1 MMRRLWTT
9 VSLSLILCLSSIA
22 VAQEKAMLKNEY
34 KVGDGWHIALDMK
47 LNGKI
52 KLRDG
57 DKVVT
62 LDLKATAKHD
72 FEERVLTIN
81 DGKPTSMGRFYNT
94 AKADITL
101 QDKTITK
108 TLRSDRRFQTALI
121 GVDGP
126 TVTYSPVGPLTD
138 EELELTGEHLDVL
151 AIHGL
156 LPDKEVSVGD
166 KWDVPFNVAQ
176 ALTGVDAVIKTK
188 LECKFEKIER
198 NHAIITL
205 SGDLEGISKGSTLKA
220 TLAAGLVYSLE
231 GKHFTGCTWR
241 YRENKEQGPLN
252 PAAEVESEISVTWKH
267 NLAVV
272 EVTDG
277 KASTIPATPPPALLM
292 LEFRDAANRF
302 AFTYERGWGVVS
314 KTEKQAVLRLLDR
327 GELIAQMNLT
337 PFQQVKPG
345 EHVSLDE
352 IEKLVQ
358 QAPGFKL
365 DKVLEKTNVEAAPG
379 FWIGKVSTTGEAS
392 ELPMQQIVYAIAGPR
407 GDQVLLS
414 FTVEIEHAGKLA
426 GRDLSLVKTVSLP
439 TVQTTGG
446 SK

>member
-1 MMRRLWTT
+1 MRRLRKIAALLL
-9 VSLSLILCLSSIA
+9 VLCLSSISA
-22 VAQEKAMLKNEY
+22 AQDKALLKNEH
-34 KVGDGWHIALDMK
+34 KVGDGWHVALDMK
-47 LNGKI
+47 LTGKI
-52 KLRDG
+52 KLRDAE
-57 DKVVT
+57 KVVA
-62 LDLKATAKHD
+62 LDLKAEAKHD
-72 FEERVLTIN
+72 FEERVLTVTE
-81 DGKPTSMGRFYNT
+81 GKPTSVGRFYNT

-101 QDKTITK
+101 QDKTINK
-108 TLRSDRRFQTALI
+108 TLRTDRRFQTAL
-121 GVDGP
+121 VSSDSP
-126 TVTYSPVGPLTD
+126 TITYSPVGPLTD

-156 LPDKEVSVGD
+156 LPNKEVSVGD
-166 KWDVPFNVAQ
+166 KWEVPFNVAQ
-176 ALTGVDAVIKTK
+176 ALAGVDAVIKSK

-205 SGDLEGISKGSTLKA
+205 TGDIEGINKGSTLKA
-220 TLAAGLVYSLE
+220 TMAAGLVYSLE

-252 PAAEVESEISVTWKH
+252 PAAEIESEISATWKH
-267 NLAVV
+267 GLALT

-292 LEFRDAANRF
+292 LEFRDAASRF
-302 AFTYERGWGVVS
+302 AFNYERNWGVVS

-337 PFQQVKPG
+337 PYQQVKPG
-345 EHVSLDE
+345 EHATLDE
-352 IEKLVQ
+352 IEKLVS
-358 QAPGFKL
+358 QAPGYKL
-365 DKVLEKTNVEAAPG
+365 DKVLEKTTVEASPG

-392 ELPMQQIVYAIAGPR
+392 DLPMQQIVYAIAGPR

-414 FTVEIEHAGKLA
+414 FTVETEQATKLA
-426 GRDLSLVKTVSLP
+426 GKDLSLVRTVSLP

>member
-1 MMRRLWTT
+1 MR
-9 VSLSLILCLSSIA
+9 SLRKIAALLLVFWLSSISA
-22 VAQEKAMLKNEY
+22 AQDKALLKNEH
-34 KVGDGWHIALDMK
+34 KVGDGWHVALDMK
-47 LNGKI
+47 LTGKI
-52 KLRDG
+52 KLRDAE
-57 DKVVT
+57 KAVT
-62 LDLKATAKHD
+62 LDLKATAQHD
-72 FEERVLTIN
+72 FEERVLTVTE
-81 DGKPTSMGRFYNT
+81 GKPTSVGRFYNT

-101 QDKTITK
+101 QDKTINK
-108 TLRSDRRFQTALI
+108 TLRTDRRFQTAL
-121 GVDGP
+121 VSSDTP

-156 LPDKEVSVGD
+156 LPNKEVSVGD
-166 KWDVPFNVAQ
+166 KWEVPFNVAQ
-176 ALTGVDAVIKTK
+176 ALAGVDAVIKSK

-205 SGDLEGISKGSTLKA
+205 TGDIEGISKGSTLKA
-220 TLAAGLVYSLE
+220 TMAAGLVYSLE
-231 GKHFTGCTWR
+231 GKHFTGCTWC
-241 YRENKEQGPLN
+241 YRENTEQGPLN
-252 PAAEVESEISVTWKH
+252 PAAEIESEISATWKH
-267 NLAVV
+267 GLALN

-292 LEFRDAANRF
+292 LEFRDAASRF
-302 AFTYERGWGVVS
+302 AFNYERNWGVVS

-337 PFQQVKPG
+337 PYQQVKPG
-345 EHVSLDE
+345 EHATLDE
-352 IEKLVQ
+352 VEKLIS
-358 QAPGFKL
+358 QAPGYKL
-365 DKVLEKTNVEAAPG
+365 DKVLEKTTVEASPG

-414 FTVEIEHAGKLA
+414 VTVETEQAAKLA
-426 GRDLSLVKTVSLP
+426 GKDLSLVRTVSLP

-446 SK
+446 NK

>member
-1 MMRRLWTT
+1 MR
-9 VSLSLILCLSSIA
+9 SLRKIAALLLLLCLGPIS
-22 VAQEKAMLKNEY
+22 VAQDKALLKNEH
-34 KVGDGWHIALDMK
+34 KVGDGWHVALDMK
-47 LNGKI
+47 LTGKI
-52 KLRDG
+52 KLRDAE
-57 DKVVT
+57 KVVA
-62 LDLKATAKHD
+62 LDLKATAQHD
-72 FEERVLTIN
+72 FEERVLTVTE
-81 DGKPTSMGRFYNT
+81 GKPTSVGRFYNT

-101 QDKTITK
+101 QDKTINK
-108 TLRSDRRFQTALI
+108 TLRTDRRFQTAL
-121 GVDGP
+121 VSNDTP

-156 LPDKEVSVGD
+156 LPNKEVSVGD
-166 KWDVPFNVAQ
+166 KWEVPFNVAQ
-176 ALTGVDAVIKTK
+176 ALAGVDAVIKSK

-205 SGDLEGISKGSTLKA
+205 TGDIEGISKGSTLKA
-220 TLAAGLVYSLE
+220 TMAAGLVYSLE

-252 PAAEVESEISVTWKH
+252 PAAEIESEISATWKH
-267 NLAVV
+267 GLALT

-292 LEFRDAANRF
+292 LEFRDAASRF
-302 AFTYERGWGVVS
+302 AFNYERNWGVVS

-337 PFQQVKPG
+337 PYQQVKPG
-345 EHVSLDE
+345 EHASLDE
-352 IEKLVQ
+352 VEKLVS
-358 QAPGFKL
+358 QAPGYKL
-365 DKVLEKTNVEAAPG
+365 DKVLEKTTVEASPG

-392 ELPMQQIVYAIAGPR
+392 DLPMQQIVYAIAGPR

-414 FTVEIEHAGKLA
+414 FTVETEQAAKLA
-426 GRDLSLVKTVSLP
+426 GKDLSLVRTVSLP

-446 SK
+446 NK